1 MTFSL
6 FRTFF
11 LVVVV
16 SAIVYGFWEGHAL
29 IEGPGLSLI
38 SPVQGAV
45 TGNGFVTVSGK
56 VARVNALAINGLAV
70 LPNEDGSF
78 KRTFVF
84 ARGEDIL
91 QVTVTDRFGRS
102 VTKTRDIISK

>member
-6 FRTFF
+6 FKTVFF
-11 LVVVV
+11 IVIV
-16 SAIVYGFWEGHAL
+16 SAIAYGFWEGRTL
-29 IEGPGLSLI
+29 MEGPGLSLI
-38 SPVQGAV
+38 SPAQGAV
-45 TGNGFVTVSGK
+45 TGNGFVTVSGN
-56 VARVNALAINGLAV
+56 VARINALSVNGLAI

-78 KRTFVF
+78 KRVFVF

>member
-6 FRTFF
+6 FRTLFF
-11 LVVVV
+11 IVVV
-16 SAIVYGFWEGHAL
+16 SAIAYGFWEGRAL
-29 IEGPGLSLI
+29 IEGPRLSLI
-38 SPVQGAV
+38 SPAQGTV
-45 TGNGFVTVSGK
+45 SGNGFVTVSGH
-56 VARVNALAINGLAV
+56 VARVNALSVNGLAV

-78 KRTFVF
+78 KRVFVF

-102 VTKTRDIISK
+102 VTKTRNIISK